1 MIEREAEIR
10 GLCGVGK
17 LDVLADDL
25 VASDMAIPEVRHL
38 LLSTLAWLD
47 MATSGVVPPLDDLD
61 DVPPAVAAKVR
72 ALIGNVIAELPG
84 PGKGIPS

>member
-10 GLCGVGK
+10 GLCGVAK
-17 LDVLADDL
+17 LDMLADDL

-47 MATSGVVPPLDDLD
+47 MAVWCG
-61 DVPPAVAAKVR
+61 AASR
-72 ALIGNVIAELPG
+72 
-84 PGKGIPS
+84 